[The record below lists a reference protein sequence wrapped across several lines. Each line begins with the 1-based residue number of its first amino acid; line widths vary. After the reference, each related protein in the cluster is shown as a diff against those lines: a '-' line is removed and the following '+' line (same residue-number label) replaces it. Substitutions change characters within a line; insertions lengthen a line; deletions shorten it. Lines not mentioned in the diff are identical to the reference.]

1 MQVVQC
7 IWGIHAPAHTHVATS
22 QVVRC
27 IVQWLTGIPLTLE
40 RKLANELSCLNV
52 KSMHIKLLPWSISGG
67 RDDVSELKQAF
78 LYPKELGLTTAND
91 VNTGGTKDYG

>member
-27 IVQWLTGIPLTLE
+27 IVQWLTEIPLTLE

-52 KSMHIKLLPWSISGG
+52 KKYAHKVASL
-67 RDDVSELKQAF
+67 
-78 LYPKELGLTTAND
+78 
-91 VNTGGTKDYG
+91 VNFWW